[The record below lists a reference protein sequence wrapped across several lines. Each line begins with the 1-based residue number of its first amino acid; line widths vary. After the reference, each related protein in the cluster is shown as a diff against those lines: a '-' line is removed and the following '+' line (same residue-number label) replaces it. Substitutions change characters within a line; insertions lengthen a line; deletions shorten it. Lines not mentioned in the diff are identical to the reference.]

1 MSHYETCRLRKPL
14 SRSSE
19 FMSHFLRKV
28 IKKIRRNDH
37 EGNNLREAL
46 EELIEEEAPSIESD
60 ERALIGNV
68 LDLRDLTA
76 QDVMI
81 PRADIIAVPNTISG
95 HELVDVLTK
104 SRVARIAVFSE
115 TLDHVLGVV
124 DVKDA
129 VQWMNDLENFVC
141 QPWIREVLFIS
152 PAMRTLDLL
161 LLMRETGRKV
171 AIVVDEYGGVDGM
184 VTFAQLIEEIIG
196 DIQEAHTNVPPSQV
210 LLRPDGSIIADARTT
225 LEELDETVGGRFSTT
240 IGDNDIDT
248 LGGWTTF
255 IAGRVPVRGELIR
268 HQSGMEIEILDADPR
283 RVKRLCIRNW
293 HELLAKK

>member
-1 MSHYETCRLRKPL
+1 MSHYEAVGIRQSISGSDGFVSHLMRKI
-14 SRSSE
+14 
-19 FMSHFLRKV
+19 
-28 IKKIRRNDH
+28 IKKFRRNDH
-37 EGNNLREAL
+37 DVNLRETL
-46 EELIEEEAPSIESD
+46 EELIEEEAPSIASD

-81 PRADIIAVPNTISG
+81 PRADIVAVSNTTSG
-95 HELVDVLTK
+95 TDLVDIFVKT
-104 SRVARIAVFSE
+104 RVARVAVFSE

-124 DVKDA
+124 DVKDS
-129 VQWMNDLENFVC
+129 VQWMGNLEEF
-141 QPWIREVLFIS
+141 QIQQWIREVLFIS

-196 DIQEAHTNVPPSQV
+196 DIQEAHSNVAPTQI
-210 LLRPDGSIIADARTT
+210 LLRPDGSIMVDARST
-225 LEELDETVGGRFSTT
+225 LEELDEAVGANFQES
-240 IGDNDIDT
+240 IGENDIDT
-248 LGGWTTF
+248 VGGWATF

-268 HQSGMEIEILDADPR
+268 HPSGMEMEVLDADPR
-283 RVKRLCIRNW
+283 RIKRLCLRNW
-293 HELLAKK
+293 QNLIEK